1 MFPGRIVLYLVD
13 PAFLS
18 WNMYFNW
25 IIYSNSLK
33 IVKNAEQFKLVE
45 NQMNNKY
52 MYVSKIKLN
61 KVYRGYFMSNDKA
74 ICHLNLRGTS

>member
-1 MFPGRIVLYLVD
+1 
-13 PAFLS
+13 
-18 WNMYFNW
+18 MYSNW

-52 MYVSKIKLN
+52 MYVSKIKLS

>member
-1 MFPGRIVLYLVD
+1 
-13 PAFLS
+13 
-18 WNMYFNW
+18 MYSTW

-52 MYVSKIKLN
+52 MYVPVKN
-61 KVYRGYFMSNDKA
+61 KTEQGV
-74 ICHLNLRGTS
+74 